1 MIFWRNCARRLQC
14 FLISVLWAITGSQVS
29 SATMSVYDGGSAEH
43 PAYYMVIEGKIESG
57 DADKFIQQINRM
69 IDNDYLPFVRVYL
82 NSPGGNLYDAMRIG
96 RIIRQLEIGTIVGF
110 DQACHSSCALILLS
124 GRSRIVVGEIG
135 FHRPFLT
142 GRAEGQIPH
151 RGEISEIYEEME
163 NYMRAMGASG
173 ALIDIAIST
182 PPEQMYVISKTELD
196 RLIPFMDPA
205 SEARSVWRDARR
217 YDLPMEE
224 YRRKKS
230 TINHYDE
237 LRFTG
242 DIQNPYDENDMR
254 LCDLI
259 YKVDRF
265 TSWDEC
271 REAYLWD
278 INSTRVYRARH
289 AEAQHQCSATRE
301 QVIDFETARKKNYR
315 NILERGGYSPMIE
328 VPEYPHRDALRDCY
342 IRFMQGRVAG
352 FGFDYLD

>member
-14 FLISVLWAITGSQVS
+14 FLISALWALTGYQAS
-29 SATMSVYDGGSAEH
+29 SATMSIYGDPSSDFPSYH
-43 PAYYMVIEGKIESG
+43 MRIEGRIESG
-57 DADKFIQQINRM
+57 DADKFIRQINRM
-69 IDNDYLPFVRVYL
+69 IDNDHLPLSMVYL

-110 DQACHSSCALILLS
+110 GQACHSSCALILLS
-124 GRSRIVVGEIG
+124 GRSRIVSGEIG

-142 GRAEGQIPH
+142 GRAEGQMPY
-151 RGEISEIYEEME
+151 REEILEIYEEME
-163 NYMRAMGASG
+163 DYMRDMGASG

-205 SEARSVWRDARR
+205 SEARSVWRDARG

-259 YKVDRF
+259 YKVDKF
-265 TSWDEC
+265 ASWYEC

-289 AEAQHQCSATRE
+289 AEAQRQCSATRE
-301 QVIDFETARKKNYR
+301 QMIDFEAARKLHYR
-315 NILERGGYSPMIE
+315 DIVGRGGYPPMIE
-328 VPEYPHRDALRDCY
+328 VPEHPHREALRDCR

-352 FGFDYLD
+352 FRFDYLD